1 MYARKRTDLT
11 VALESILSPLF
22 LGQLKNLHK
31 LCLVQF
37 KKALLE
43 GLKGEEYD
51 FGDVVMKARGKW
63 EGRFE
68 NGTKEAFLEDTDWS
82 WEDELVSLKE
92 EIGSV
97 ADQCRKDETKK
108 MINQIEV
115 NCSTYLFESIA
126 NESTAEYQEAY
137 LRTCGIPA

>member
-31 LCLVQF
+31 LCLIQF

-51 FGDVVMKARGKW
+51 FGDVVLKARGKW

-68 NGTKEAFLEDTDWS
+68 DGARETFLEDTDWS
-82 WEDELVSLKE
+82 WEDELGSLKE

-108 MINQIEV
+108 MINRIEAS
-115 NCSTYLFESIA
+115 CPMYLLGFVA
-126 NESTAEYQEAY
+126 HKFTAEYQETY